1 MSIGKVIKKFTSIL
15 LIVAMIMTSAGIQT
29 FADSIDD
36 VVNEAKN
43 EKVEENLNRKYYDG
57 LVDPQENST
66 EEKFE
71 NEGENNSQDKVEE
84 KEKKNS
90 EDQGSDD
97 GAEESEEESS
107 NDGYEEEPE
116 EDETTK
122 ASNEESEEDET
133 TIDPSEESQDPDEEK
148 ESDKKESEENSS
160 VSDADTDD
168 KDNDDK
174 ENNDKGNTEDKI
186 EENETDE
193 ESIATD
199 SEASDDADTTE
210 EADATEDEID
220 NATKSELDDEEIE
233 EASSSDADEVG
244 DAEESKPATIAT
256 YSELFT
262 VATDSKLLRG
272 KEEIVASDS
281 DAKLYGWSD
290 TVGREIPNVTI
301 WGDVGYRID
310 PMSWVN
316 KGYFH
321 YMLYRN
327 NDEHKL
333 NNLDGQKNPN
343 IPADF
348 RYFYWTEGKDIL
360 AFNIWGVWRLNKG
373 RAKEYPLED
382 WLDTTKAMTKG
393 GITPNILGFV
403 YNEVG
408 KSFTPVDGVTFDNNW
423 DQQIQNGNFEYHLD
437 GKDKQTYAEDRVGGA
452 SPDISVTCDLNGKTN
467 PTPDGDF
474 KIRLQGMYITNNS
487 QERRIRWENDGWKD
501 GDFTHR
507 LFGHYDRKDTKNGA
521 DVQKAY
527 LLQMYEA
534 SIKNN
539 QKNISYTS
547 GGKRYKLIGWTN
559 MYHVMDPWWNQWGGK
574 SLYKAIETFTNND
587 SPAVASDGMKI
598 WYKDAWDAVSFGPN
612 YRDGN
617 NGAWREGYRFG
628 MMDQGVMMAAGD
640 GNGGVKSKSQW
651 KGGSGPWSGI
661 TVTSRKS
668 QEEDEIEDSSL
679 KYRLEFMSPVFEEI
693 VEKDITFDKK
703 GGEWVEGY
711 NPPTKYDSDDNET
724 AVPTADNIKRFGYT
738 FQGWYATAMVGLGV
752 GTIEITKLGKDE
764 IKKGITTVFASWKSK
779 DYSIKFNDG
788 KVKGSD
794 GVDYT
799 RAVAGATSGNY
810 NYETTVT
817 MPKASDM
824 ALTGFNLL
832 GFATKSDATSV
843 IWKCNTTYNVKDMGV
858 KDGET
863 LNIYPVYAEKTYK
876 INLYGGSVVA
886 SDNKEKKSTSKDE
899 GIELKYYQKLT
910 FAKDKLEL
918 TGFNLKGFNKDN
930 KKTDATIPAGTEIQ
944 VKDYVSHLS
953 ESETKSFYGV
963 WDEKKYEIEF
973 KAGKKKGS
981 DNIEYEGIGS
991 VGKKTYKYFE
1001 TVILPTGFALTDFT
1015 LIGYGYTNG
1024 GDAKTINVD
1033 AKSIAGNIAGLSETN
1048 VNTLYGVWKENEVT
1062 ITFYGGR
1069 KKASDNIHKESKN
1082 KVEKKYPYKST
1093 VSVPQDFTLEG
1104 FNFKGFN
1111 IVNES
1116 DTVTLELSENNKN
1129 KATSLVST
1137 YGIKEGKLDFYGV
1150 WKEKEYLLTILA
1162 GTKEVNGKTYVGTG
1176 TIATKSYSY
1185 HSNVTMPNTLTMRGF
1200 KLVGF
1205 NKDDNKEEADYNVDD
1220 IVEIK
1225 DLITYLTMHEYTEEN
1240 EEANKL
1246 YAVYEISGATIVL
1259 NADIGAFE
1267 TNKKRKKTLNV
1278 TKAGKSL
1285 GEYTGYEEPTSL
1297 NHIVAM
1303 YGAEGIEG
1311 YDGSTVLDEYEFTHW
1326 EDAEGNKY
1334 TSDTKIVGD
1343 LELKAFYKEKTTEEV
1358 NETLYDIAIDNDSVK
1373 GTYAGPASFKL
1384 KLGSNVL
1391 ASMSEIGIPN
1401 PTNSSSW
1408 TFVGWSFDGVNVIDD
1423 SYVYADT
1430 SLRSLKAIYSENAIT
1445 IVLSAKTGEFSGGKR
1460 VITIISTE
1468 SKALNNYKEYE
1479 EPTKEDW
1486 VFKRWLDGSVEVAST
1501 SIMTRDIT
1509 LIADYA
1515 TKSDA
1520 TPLEDENTEYYLE
1533 IFNEEEKG
1541 TYEGPNDLY
1550 LKFGSNVL
1558 ASMSEAGV
1566 KDPVA
1571 KEGWKFLGWSYTEDG
1586 KDSLIKSTDKF
1597 IDIDKDSIYAVYSK
1611 VAYTVV
1617 LSAGDGEFEDGTKS
1631 KKLESE
1637 TELELSKFTG
1647 YEEPTKTDY
1656 EFIRWVDVNGA
1667 EVATTSIIKSN
1678 TTLFARYKKV
1688 GQAIVDGKYIITI
1701 DNDDTKGVIKVNGEE
1716 KDVVRFKIGFN
1727 QDILATLASES
1738 ITAEAKTGFV
1748 FKGWSWSGDL
1758 DDLIKDGDKFD
1769 NTDYISLKAVYT
1781 DLSKFQVILRSNTGV
1796 FEKARSR
1803 KISFETN
1810 NSETRQL
1817 KNYDKYE
1824 EPIKS
1829 NAEFYYWLELKEDG
1843 SRATYSQL
1851 NVVDRDLIL
1860 DAIYKDNTTGEEIGK
1875 PDDGSGTHDGGD
1887 NATYTVMVKNDIAKG
1902 TMSNAEKKNIG
1913 GKDYEVALLELKLED
1928 VILDKI
1934 EEKSINITPSVKYTF
1949 EGWSEIDNDIE
1960 NLLKDDTKFT
1970 NKDMI
1975 EIYPV
1980 YYDVFSVHVILNA
1993 NTGLFRNYQRTK
2005 SLEIHNRMAL
2015 EDVVN
2020 YEEPTKS
2027 EGYTFIRWEDS
2038 TGKVYPTTYVF
2049 GKELDGK
2056 DVELFAIYK
2065 DDKDNT
2071 VGKGDT
2077 KDGGSRANYTVVS
2090 KYDVTKSSVSNTVF
2104 EVKKDDY
2111 IMQAMIDY
2119 DAYYPTVEAEGW
2131 WHKGW
2136 SFVPGHTED
2145 YIDLFDKNTKY
2156 EDTDKT
2162 LVYAKYLNVNEWT
2175 ITLDANTG
2183 LFKDNTRIKTIKN
2196 SKRIAVKDFPDYD
2209 IPEKSDG
2216 YTFDRWEL
2224 ADGTIFDAKDMPTDP
2239 FDFTLYAIYKDT
2251 KNNDIGKGD
2260 TKKGEYQA
2268 TYTIRL
2274 SSDDTKGTLG
2284 AKTKFEI
2291 RIGELILATM
2301 SNAGIKDPEV
2311 VVGNYFVGWSWE
2323 KDNYDY
2329 AVLAENIYKG
2339 NEGTVLYALYSQ
2351 ELKSVTLRANTG
2363 LFSDDTREK
2372 VLQVPQY
2379 QLLKAVKGYE
2389 EPIKTDA
2396 KFNRW
2401 LKEDGT
2407 AILNLGTYKVA
2418 DNQTLDAIYATG
2430 SNVIGTG
2437 DTKDGEDNATYT
2449 VKVKNTNSMGTY
2461 DGAEYF
2467 EIKKG
2472 EVVYTTMKAS
2482 GVKEGTPK
2490 SGYAFKGWRLGSDLI
2505 SALTT
2510 YEDTNLTYMTIEYD
2524 TQVTQLTFNA
2534 SFGAFAD
2541 GSREKSYVVA
2551 RGRIINTIEEYE
2563 EPTKNKW
2570 TFNRWADESGNTV
2583 ASTSEVPNVSEFN
2596 LKAMYKNRK
2605 GEEVDEDSHKHL
2617 VCGAP
2622 DEVSG
2627 HMTDVIEGHDT
2638 LIAYLPVTDKEE
2650 FLKYITDEFAKSEM
2664 DRKDIKIYLEEDID
2678 LGDETELASN
2688 MNLYVCLNGYTLSV
2702 NKINGNG
2709 NVYISN
2715 CQLHEAHIVDK
2726 ASASEISR
2734 PTFGSNGIHVLSARG
2749 KINVTAKGRFVN
2761 IDNSSASSKDVELMQ
2776 VNIDVASGSNIS
2788 TVSEFITAKG
2798 NSKVKLV
2805 DTTINNIKVEDS
2817 LIKTLDNAKFYVGG
2831 KVNVVNNK
2839 TNRAILEVNDT
2850 FEIAERSTFDAS
2862 HNTIEKTGNGNTA
2875 VIFVGG
2881 DNNNIYGDLIVKDN
2895 KLLLSDEYKKLVKV
2909 EPVKVEDDTD
2919 ESDDDSG
2926 LISDRDKE
2934 LGTYAEEKSPAGEVG
2949 YSAAVAF
2956 TKDNISLNVRDSKIE
2971 IKDNESVASYS
2982 DVKAGYMYQIRAKD
2996 NSVEPFV
3003 KQGIGTELDKE
3014 SIMEISF
3021 DTKDGE
3027 GLLTNNAKIIE
3038 NNIFVN
3044 RTFGKEEKILDIQEN
3059 SDGVLELRRKIYH
3072 VVYDEGAPTTNETK
3086 QVIEAFKG
3094 DGSTISETTRVRSVP
3109 MKAGYDISLENND
3122 IYKAVGFRLSTY
3134 SIAYK
3139 TNGNKALGDFA
3150 PKSTI
3155 SYLEDIY
3162 GDGEGIKDGDI
3173 ISARANWDE
3182 QALVSEARE
3191 LIITQEIYNQIV
3203 RQAVG
3208 EAAISKA
3215 SQSDIEQVEEDS
3227 EENYY
3232 KVRYHL
3238 NGGHIPGIDK
3248 SEETEDYYEVKEI
3261 RRKDKYVLFTNV
3273 EKVATVSGVE
3283 KSYDFIGWSTTQG
3296 LEQLSA
3302 DDQITEIPENYD
3314 GNEIFDVYA
3323 YYMPSTFKIT
3333 YHLNGGSVEGAVG
3346 STVEDTIV
3354 RLSPYKLITGVTKEN
3369 SIFTGWTVEEVS
3381 SGLLDAASA
3390 VIVKPEFVKEFK
3402 AETVKSDLNA
3412 YANYE
3417 SALYDVKYILNGG
3430 VIAGK
3435 TKDGDETF
3443 VDSTANIQNDYYL
3456 YTDVTKADHKFTGW
3470 ETTGRGEKVSKIEA
3484 GDTDKTKREVIATFA
3499 PTTWE
3504 INYDTDGGNIVGTSG
3519 GNIKEKLSIDKS
3531 YVLYTEVVKE
3541 GWDFDYWYDVDTK
3554 EKVESISNA
3563 KGGAV
3568 YRVKAKYKPIA
3579 YDLVLHIDDTTT
3591 KELKNISLKEAFVLP
3606 TDIVKE
3612 NTEFLNWYYIDE
3624 SGNEKLIDTISKG
3637 NPKNITDVYL
3647 KLDDLM
3653 THKIIY
3659 HLGKDE
3665 EIEGMD
3671 TYDQGSTNDKKTITI
3686 KKNRREKVA
3695 LNTNV
3700 TKPGYEFVGWSSVEY
3715 AEGYFATEEADPST
3729 QTYNF
3734 ADGYSKSF
3742 EEKYKNVIELRDVE
3756 FHYYANFVLKD
3767 DKSKKV
3773 EIVYHI
3779 VGGGG
3784 EISRGAKIDD
3794 TTYVETVVPT
3804 ADISLSGNGEYDDQ
3818 PKWILAGVFYTEE
3831 EAQNP
3836 SSSHNVSNVVALD
3849 KMQEKLGQTLDVY
3862 LAFAKN
3868 TYNVKYY
3875 LEGGTVDGKALEEGT
3890 EVYEVEYLN
3899 INTSDEMPLLS
3910 GVKKEGYI
3918 FDGWFT
3924 ERDGKGEKI
3933 KDVRKNNGEKDYAVY
3948 AYWKS
3953 INYNVTYVLHGGQL
3967 SGKVGETY
3975 TKTYS
3980 RLVENEVETGAV
3992 YEGHVFD
3999 GWYTGEG
4006 GQGTKYEKLP
4016 ASEKEV
4022 EDLTLHANFIKSTYT
4037 VTYILNG
4044 GKLKGKTLIDGMYYK
4059 ESYSNQTD
4067 VELIPKSEIMYDD
4080 GVFTGWEDGE
4090 SVRYTTIPKDHVGD
4104 IVVEAKYS
4112 TETTTITFNIGSKGA
4127 VEGKIAIDGKFTET
4141 FNLAEDS
4148 VLPTNVR
4155 STLAAKFNR
4164 LGKTYDMMYFD
4175 GWYTTPTYTGSPVT
4189 ILKEGNPENITTL
4202 YAKWSSSM
4210 YMIVYHL
4217 NGGTITGIARND
4229 VTDMSDERFVIF
4241 EDYELPK
4248 EVTHNFGT
4256 FEGWYDN
4263 QKCTGSPITKLTA
4276 RSKYIKNGVVE
4287 LYAKLPKTKYV
4298 VKYFVE
4304 PASGGFTQCASK
4316 VDNSASYVLD
4326 SSNFAL
4332 DTNVKGNIRFDGWY
4346 KKENGEFVGN
4356 EIISLP
4362 KGTTEDIDVYGK
4374 LVDVSTLDEEELA
4387 AFEAREAKREEL
4399 RSAAK
4404 EKRKQEI
4411 NDNAKKEAE
4420 KVKENMQPQNN
4431 GYLDEDY
4438 INSLIQEDRKDAIQK
4453 QEQAKAKEL
4462 AYSAESKGL
4471 LGAVREFVSSFGD
4484 LILGDDD
4491 DGSTSVA
4498 SPNEIQVKV
4507 SDLLAYDTVS
4517 AKNLGIEV
4525 PSGKVLNAVI
4535 VTYIKDLA
4543 GNFVDDYSIVGT
4555 MLSAGSNLS
4564 KIADAY
4570 PDHTFGVRAII
4581 VDKSILTPPSSPSKR
4596 PSYYGGGTTGGG
4608 GGGGGGGG
4616 VGGALPAGNNTII
4629 VNPYGYDGRG
4639 KDNGAL
4645 RAGILKLHVNSKIGR
4660 IATPSFGD
4668 YKTINMSAGSSSL
4681 MGLSDETWEYFPA
4694 SNEFKLFMSAPNG
4707 DRYYLTNGWHKRVV
4721 NSKNMWYRF
4730 DNDGIMQRGFVEEGG
4745 NVYYLNNSLSEL
4757 AYMVTGF
4764 KDFEGTGYT
4773 GYFRNDGVLVAIFPT
4788 TERVVYET
4796 KLLALPD
4803 KPSFDRSIYEKCRNY
4818 DSNSTRIVKS
4828 VKTYG
4833 QSVMGNFVGYWYYMA
4848 SGTRKLRFETINT
4861 ELQIARFANNGWIN
4875 AYDTD
4880 NKLHSYRFDDATNL
4894 LVNTITPEGFIV
4906 SQSGQMSGKDILLDF
4921 STIDVTKESGYVLA
4935 VTTLNTLPTN
4945 SRKLQSHL
4953 VAYNGVPVSDS
4964 PATDIWTVIDFQ
4976 GVEPVLTNMV
4986 YGGSSIQ
4993 PVVPQVQPLQLLS
5006 NAANAISSTFGLTQ
5020 TEETIPIIDAAGII
5034 NPNSIVKMTKV
5045 LSNVDFEQG
5054 AKIASEIVSSNNI
5067 TSVYSLCM
5075 NIYSTLK
5082 GLFAA

>member
-1 MSIGKVIKKFTSIL
+1 MNVGKMIKKATSIV
-15 LIVAMIMTSAGIQT
+15 LIIAMVMTSGGIQT
-29 FADSIDD
+29 FANSIDEIAN
-36 VVNEAKN
+36 VMANVKREEGSSYLYRGEEKN
-43 EKVEENLNRKYYDG
+43 ENSEE
-57 LVDPQENST
+57 VI
-66 EEKFE
+66 E
-71 NEGENNSQDKVEE
+71 NEVEDSQEKTLDE
-84 KEKKNS
+84 KEN
-90 EDQGSDD
+90 
-97 GAEESEEESS
+97 SEEENEKSEVTEPKEDEEGS
-107 NDGYEEEPE
+107 ENLPVQSDEEPE
-116 EDETTK
+116 EDEDG
-122 ASNEESEEDET
+122 SHDSHIQDGESDDKSDDT
-133 TIDPSEESQDPDEEK
+133 FDEETPITLDTNK
-148 ESDKKESEENSS
+148 NEKIDDEEQVATESDASYD
-160 VSDADTDD
+160 SD
-168 KDNDDK
+168 
-174 ENNDKGNTEDKI
+174 
-186 EENETDE
+186 
-193 ESIATD
+193 
-199 SEASDDADTTE
+199 TE
-210 EADATEDEID
+210 EAAVATD
-220 NATKSELDDEEIE
+220 
-233 EASSSDADEVG
+233 SDADEENA
-244 DAEESKPATIAT
+244 DEENADEEKIDIAT
-256 YSELFT
+256 YSEVFT
-262 VATDSKLLRG
+262 VATFSELYEEKIGVATYSEVFTVATGSSLL
-272 KEEIVASDS
+272 KEIEKASDS
-281 DAKLYGWSD
+281 DAKLYGWSE
-290 TVGREIPNVTI
+290 TVGRKIPNYTI
-301 WGDVGYRID
+301 WGDIGYRID
-310 PMSWVN
+310 FGSWVN
-316 KGYFH
+316 KGNIYIVKDNAAPNDLQYFVQPKKNTDSKKV
-321 YMLYRN
+321 YN
-327 NDEHKL
+327 NGD
-333 NNLDGQKNPN
+333 D
-343 IPADF
+343 
-348 RYFYWTEGKDIL
+348 TENEVLWEDRKHS
-360 AFNIWGVWRLNKG
+360 
-373 RAKEYPLED
+373 EY
-382 WLDTTKAMTKG
+382 

-403 YNEVG
+403 YNESG
-408 KSFTPVDGVTFDNNW
+408 NSFTPVDGVTFNNSW
-423 DQQIQNGNFEYHLD
+423 DKSVLSSEFSYHLD
-437 GKDKQTYAEDRVGGA
+437 EDDSETYKYVSMHNSGPYWGQVNLKE
-452 SPDISVTCDLNGKTN
+452 T
-467 PTPDGDF
+467 F
-474 KIRLQGMYITNNS
+474 KYRLQGMYITQNS
-487 QERRIRWENDGWKD
+487 QERRIRWENPGWKKNKW
-501 GDFTHR
+501 THR
-507 LFGHYDRKDTKNGA
+507 IFGHYDRKNTMNGA

-527 LLQMYEA
+527 LLDMYEA

-539 QKNISYTS
+539 SKNISYTS
-547 GGKRYKLIGWTN
+547 GGKKYKLIGWTN
-559 MYHVMDPWWNQWGGK
+559 MYHVMDPWWKQWGGK

-598 WYKDAWDAVSFGPN
+598 WYKDAWDAVSFGPF
-612 YRDGN
+612 YRDGH
-617 NGAWREGYRFG
+617 NGSWREGYRYG
-628 MMDQGVMMAAGD
+628 MADQGVMMAAGAD
-640 GNGGVKSKSQW
+640 NGGEKSDDQW

-661 TVTSRKS
+661 TITSRKS
-668 QEEDEIEDSSL
+668 QEYDEIEDSSL

-711 NPPTKYDSDDNET
+711 NPPTKYDSDSET

-738 FQGWYATAMVGLGV
+738 FEGWYAYVGSE
-752 GTIEITKLGKDE
+752 TIKITKLGKDE
-764 IKKGITTVFASWKSK
+764 TKKGITTVFASWKSK

-810 NYETTVT
+810 NYETTIT

-886 SDNKEKKSTSKDE
+886 SDKKEKKSTSKVE

-963 WDEKKYEIEF
+963 WDEKKYEVEF

-991 VGKKTYKYFE
+991 VAKKTYKYFE

-1024 GDAKTINVD
+1024 GDAKAINVD

-1048 VNTLYGVWKENEVT
+1048 VNTFYGVWKENEVT

-1069 KKASDNIHKESKN
+1069 KKASDNIHKESTN
-1082 KVEKKYPYKST
+1082 TFEKKYPYKST
-1093 VSVPQDFTLEG
+1093 VSVPQNFTLEG

-1111 IVNES
+1111 TVNES
-1116 DTVTLELSENNKN
+1116 NTVTLELSEDNKQ

-1240 EEANKL
+1240 KEANKL
-1246 YAVYEISGATIVL
+1246 YAVYEVSGATIIL

-1343 LELKAFYKEKTTEEV
+1343 LELKAFYKEKTKEEV
-1358 NETLYDIAIDNDSVK
+1358 SDKVYTIKLNNDNAK
-1373 GTYAGPASFKL
+1373 GTYAGPDSFGV
-1384 KLGSNVL
+1384 KLGSDVL
-1391 ASMSEIGIPN
+1391 ASMSEAGIVEPVAN
-1401 PTNSSSW
+1401 TGYTFLGWSW
-1408 TFVGWSFDGVNVIDD
+1408 TGSRDD
-1423 SYVYADT
+1423 IIKVDELYTDISKNSITAV
-1430 SLRSLKAIYSENAIT
+1430 YSENKTT
-1445 IVLSAKTGEFSGGKR
+1445 IILSAGDGEFLGNKKSK
-1460 VITIISTE
+1460 TIISTE
-1468 SKALNNYKEYE
+1468 SKALNEYDGYE
-1479 EPTKEDW
+1479 EPTHSIY
-1486 VFKRWLDGSVEVAST
+1486 VFSKWTDGNGVEVAST
-1501 SIMTRDIT
+1501 SIIT
-1509 LIADYA
+1509 TDTTLFAQFVDV
-1515 TKSDA
+1515 DGNVV
-1520 TPLEDENTEYYLE
+1520 EDTNVYT
-1533 IFNEEEKG
+1533 ITINNDDTKG
-1541 TYEGPNDLY
+1541 TYTGASEFGLRV
-1550 LKFGSNVL
+1550 GSNIL
-1558 ASMSEAGV
+1558 ASMSELGV
-1566 KDPVA
+1566 TDPVA
-1571 KEGWKFLGWSYTEDG
+1571 NEGYIFIGWSLTGNEADIIKVGDLYT
-1586 KDSLIKSTDKF
+1586 DSTLLNLTA
-1597 IDIDKDSIYAVYSK
+1597 IYRQK
-1611 VAYTVV
+1611 TITVT
-1617 LSAGDGEFEDGTKS
+1617 LSAGEGAFEGGAKS
-1631 KKLESE
+1631 KSLVSNSE
-1637 TELELSKFTG
+1637 LTLASFTG
-1647 YEEPTKTDY
+1647 YEEPTRENYD
-1656 EFIRWVDVNGA
+1656 FIRWIDVNGV
-1667 EVATTSIIKSN
+1667 EVATTSTIKSN
-1678 TTLFARYKKV
+1678 TTLFARYKKI

-1716 KDVVRFKIGFN
+1716 KDIVRFKIGFN
-1727 QDILATLASES
+1727 QDILATIASES
-1738 ITAEAKTGFV
+1738 IIASASEGYV

-1758 DDLIKDGDKFD
+1758 DDLIKPGDKFD

-1781 DLSKFQVILRSNTGV
+1781 DLSKFQVILRANTGV
-1796 FEKARSR
+1796 FEKAKSR

-1824 EPIKS
+1824 EPVKS

-1860 DAIYKDNTTGEEIGK
+1860 DAIYKDKTTGEEIGK

-1887 NATYTVMVKNDIAKG
+1887 NSTYTVMVKNDIAKG

-1949 EGWSEIDNDIE
+1949 EGWSETDNDID
-1960 NLLKDDTKFT
+1960 NLLKDDTKFA
-1970 NKDMI
+1970 NKDMT

-2005 SLEIHNRMAL
+2005 NLEIHKRMAL

-2077 KDGGSRANYTVVS
+2077 KDGGSRANYTLVS

-2119 DAYYPTVEAEGW
+2119 DAYYPTNEAEGW

-2162 LVYAKYLNVNEWT
+2162 LVYAKYLNVKEWT

-2196 SKRIAVKDFPDYD
+2196 SKGIAVKDFPGYD
-2209 IPEKSDG
+2209 TPEKSDG

-2224 ADGTIFDAKDMPTDP
+2224 ADGTVFDVKDTPTDP
-2239 FDFTLYAIYKDT
+2239 FNFTLYAIYKDI
-2251 KNNDIGKGD
+2251 KGNDIGKGD

-2274 SSDDTKGTLG
+2274 SSDETKGTLG

-2311 VVGNYFVGWSWE
+2311 LVGNYFVGWSWG
-2323 KDNYDY
+2323 KDNYDD

-2351 ELKSVTLRANTG
+2351 ELMNVKLRANTG
-2363 LFSDDTREK
+2363 LFSDDTRERI
-2372 VLQVPQY
+2372 LEVPQY
-2379 QLLKAVKGYE
+2379 QLLKSAKGYE

-2401 LKEDGT
+2401 QREDNGQ
-2407 AILNLGTYKVA
+2407 AILDLSKYKVI
-2418 DNQTLDAIYATG
+2418 DNQTLDATYATG

-2437 DTKDGEDNATYT
+2437 DTKDGGDNATYT
-2449 VKVKNTNSMGTY
+2449 IKVKNTNSMGTY

-2490 SGYAFKGWRLGSDLI
+2490 SGYAFMGWRLGSDLI

-2510 YEDTNLTYMTIEYD
+2510 YEDTNLTYMTIEYN

-2541 GSREKSYVVA
+2541 GSREKSYTVA
-2551 RGRIINTIEEYE
+2551 RGRVINTIEEYE

-2570 TFNRWADESGNTV
+2570 TFSRWVDESGNTV
-2583 ASTSEVPNVSEFN
+2583 ASTSEIPNVTVFN
-2596 LKAMYKNRK
+2596 LKAMYKNRD
-2605 GEEVDEDSHKHL
+2605 GVEVDEDSHKHL

-2622 DEVSG
+2622 DEVAG
-2627 HMTDVIEGHDT
+2627 HMTDVIESHDT

-2650 FLKYITDEFAKSEM
+2650 FLKYITDEFAKPEM

-2726 ASASEISR
+2726 ASASEIER

-2749 KINVTAKGRFVN
+2749 KINVTPKGRFVN
-2761 IDNSSASSKDVELMQ
+2761 IDNSSAVSKDVELMQ
-2776 VNIDVASGSNIS
+2776 VNIDVASGSDMD
-2788 TVSEFITAKG
+2788 TVDEFITAKG

-2805 DTTINNIKVEDS
+2805 DTTVNNIKVEDS

-2831 KVNVVNNK
+2831 NVNVANNK
-2839 TNRAILEVNDT
+2839 TNRAILDVNDT
-2850 FEIAERSTFDAS
+2850 FEITERSTFDAS
-2862 HNTIEKTGNGNTA
+2862 NNTIEKTGNGNTA

-2881 DNNNIYGDLIVKDN
+2881 DDNNIYGDLIVKDN

-2909 EPVKVEDDTD
+2909 EPKAEDVA
-2919 ESDDDSG
+2919 SG
-2926 LISDRDKE
+2926 SEAAEGEGLF
-2934 LGTYAEEKSPAGEVG
+2934 GTYDEEVSPAGEVG

-2956 TKDNISLNVRDSKIE
+2956 TKDNISLNVRNSKIE

-2996 NSVEPFV
+2996 NSTEPLV
-3003 KQGIGTELDKE
+3003 KQNIGTELDEE
-3014 SIMEISF
+3014 SVMEVSF

-3044 RTFGKEEKILDIQEN
+3044 KTFGKEEKILDIKEN

-3094 DGSTISETTRVRSVP
+3094 DGSTISETTRVRSIP

-3139 TNGNKALGDFA
+3139 TNGNKALGDFT
-3150 PKSTI
+3150 PRSTI
-3155 SYLEDIY
+3155 SYIEDIY

-3191 LIITQEIYNQIV
+3191 LIITQEIYDNMV
-3203 RQAVG
+3203 NQAVVNT
-3208 EAAISKA
+3208 AIAKA

-3261 RRKDKYVLFTNV
+3261 RKKDKYVLFTNV

-3314 GNEIFDVYA
+3314 GDEIFNVYA

-3333 YHLNGGSVEGAVG
+3333 YHLNGGSVEGAGG
-3346 STVEDTIV
+3346 STIEDTIV
-3354 RLSPYKLITGVTKEN
+3354 RLAPYKLLTGVKKEN
-3369 SIFTGWTVEEVS
+3369 SIFVGWTVEEDNS
-3381 SGLLDAASA
+3381 ELSAASA
-3390 VIVKPEFVKEFK
+3390 TGETPTYVKEYK
-3402 AETVKSDLNA
+3402 AEEVKSNLNA
-3412 YANYE
+3412 YAHYE

-3430 VIAGK
+3430 VITGK
-3435 TKDGDETF
+3435 TNEGDEVF
-3443 VDSTANIQNDYYL
+3443 IDSAANIQYDYYL

-3470 ETTGRGEKVSKIEA
+3470 ETTSRGVKVTKIEA
-3484 GDTDKTKREVIATFA
+3484 GDTDEAKREVIATFA
-3499 PTTWE
+3499 PTTWV
-3504 INYDTDGGNIVGTSG
+3504 INYDVDGGNVVGTSG
-3519 GNIKEKLSIDKS
+3519 GNFKEKLSIDKS
-3531 YVLYTEVVKE
+3531 YTLYTDVVKD
-3541 GWDFDYWYDVDTK
+3541 GWEFDGWYDVNTK
-3554 EKVESISNA
+3554 EKVERIDNA
-3563 KGGAV
+3563 KGGTE
-3568 YRVKAKYKPIA
+3568 YRVQAKYKPIA
-3579 YDLVLHIDDTTT
+3579 YSLVLHIDDETT
-3591 KELKNISLKEAFVLP
+3591 KELNNISLKEEFVLP

-3612 NTEFLNWYYIDE
+3612 NTEFKNWYYKDENGKEVIID
-3624 SGNEKLIDTISKG
+3624 SIPIG

-3647 KLDDLM
+3647 NLDDLM
-3653 THKIIY
+3653 THKIVY

-3665 EIEGMD
+3665 EINGMN
-3671 TYDQGSTNDKKTITI
+3671 TYDKGSTNDKKTITI

-3700 TKPGYEFVGWSSVEY
+3700 TKPGYEFVGWSSTEY
-3715 AEGYFATEEADPST
+3715 EEGYFATEQADPST
-3729 QTYNF
+3729 QIYNF

-3742 EEKYKNVIELRDVE
+3742 EEKYEKVTELRDVE

-3773 EIVYHI
+3773 EILYHI

-3794 TTYVETVVPT
+3794 TTYVETIVPT
-3804 ADISLSGNGEYDDQ
+3804 TDISLRGYGEYDGQ
-3818 PKWILAGVFYTEE
+3818 PKWILTGVFYSED
-3831 EAQNP
+3831 EAQQP
-3836 SSSHNVSNVVALD
+3836 HSPYDVSWVVGLD

-3875 LEGGTVDGKALEEGT
+3875 LEGGTVDGRVMEEGT
-3890 EVYEVEYLN
+3890 TVYEVEYLN
-3899 INTSDEMPLLS
+3899 INNTDAMPLLS
-3910 GVKKEGYI
+3910 NVKKEGYI
-3918 FDGWFT
+3918 FGGWFT
-3924 ERDGKGEKI
+3924 ERDGKGEKV
-3933 KDVRKNNGEKDYAVY
+3933 KDVRKNNDKKDYEVY

-3999 GWYTGEG
+3999 GWYTGEN

-4016 ASEKEV
+4016 ANEV
-4022 EDLTLHANFIKSTYT
+4022 AEVNDITLHAYFINSTYT
-4037 VTYILNG
+4037 VTYMLNG

-4059 ESYSNQTD
+4059 ESYSNHTE

-4127 VEGKIAIDGKFTET
+4127 VEGKVAIDGKFTET
-4141 FNLAEDS
+4141 FNIAEDS

-4155 STLAAKFNR
+4155 STLTAKFNR
-4164 LGKTYDMMYFD
+4164 LGKTFDMMYFD
-4175 GWYTTPTYTGSPVT
+4175 GWYTNPNCTGSPVT
-4189 ILKEGNPENITTL
+4189 TLKAGNPQNITEL

-4248 EVTHNFGT
+4248 EVKHNFGT

-4263 QKCTGSPITKLTA
+4263 KKFTGSPITKLTA

-4332 DTNVKGNIRFDGWY
+4332 DTNVRGNIRFDGWY
-4346 KKENGEFVGN
+4346 KKENGEFVGS
-4356 EIISLP
+4356 EIVSLP
-4362 KGTTEDIDVYGK
+4362 KGTSDDIDVYGK
-4374 LVDVSTLDEEELA
+4374 LVDVTTLDEEELA
-4387 AFEAREAKREEL
+4387 AFEEREAKREEL

-4411 NDNAKKEAE
+4411 NDIAKKDGE
-4420 KVKENMQPQNN
+4420 KVKQDMKPENSGFIDQT
-4431 GYLDEDY
+4431 LID
-4438 INSLIQEDRKDAIQK
+4438 SLIEEDKADATKK
-4453 QEQAKAKEL
+4453 QEQENELKKNLESQGFFGALKE
-4462 AYSAESKGL
+4462 
-4471 LGAVREFVSSFGD
+4471 RVSDFSSLIFGD
-4484 LILGDDD
+4484 PDPDP
-4491 DGSTSVA
+4491 SSAPTA
-4498 SPNEIQVKV
+4498 SPSELQVKV

-4517 AKNLGIEV
+4517 PKNLGIVV
-4525 PSGKVLNAVI
+4525 PEGKVLNAVV
-4535 VTYIKDLA
+4535 VTYIKDLD
-4543 GNFVDDYSIVGT
+4543 GNFIDDRSIVGSV
-4555 MLSAGSNLS
+4555 LLAGTNLS
-4564 KIADAY
+4564 KVADAY

-4581 VDKSILTPPSSPSKR
+4581 IDKSILTQPSTPGRSPH
-4596 PSYYGGGTTGGG
+4596 YYGGGGSGGG
-4608 GGGGGGGG
+4608 GGGGI
-4616 VGGALPAGNNTII
+4616 VGGTLPAALNAVI
-4629 VNPYGYDGRG
+4629 VNPYGFDGRG
-4639 KDNGAL
+4639 NDNGAI
-4645 RAGILKLHVNSKIGR
+4645 RAAALKLSRYGAIS
-4660 IATPSFGD
+4660 TPSYAI
-4668 YKTINMSAGSSSL
+4668 YKNIDLTVGKSNLASL
-4681 MGLSDETWEYFPA
+4681 SGETWEYFPA
-4694 SNEFKLFMSAPNG
+4694 SNAFKSFALAPNG
-4707 DRYYLTNGWHKRVV
+4707 ERYYFTNGWYKRIVY
-4721 NSKNMWYRF
+4721 SQESWYRF
-4730 DNDGIMQRGFVEEGG
+4730 DNDGIMQKGFVEEGG
-4745 NVYYLNNSLSEL
+4745 NVYYLNNSINEL
-4757 AYMVTGF
+4757 AYMVTGY

-4773 GYFRNDGVLVAIFPT
+4773 GYFRKDGALVALFPT
-4788 TERVVYET
+4788 SARVAYET
-4796 KLLALPD
+4796 NLVALPNQ
-4803 KPSFDRSIYEKCRNY
+4803 PSFDRSIYEMIK
-4818 DSNSTRIVKS
+4818 SNDRSRDVIL
-4828 VKTYG
+4828 KTEKAYG
-4833 QSVMGNFVGYWYYMA
+4833 QSAMGNFVGYWYYMA
-4848 SGTRKLRFETINT
+4848 SGQKKFRFETINT
-4861 ELQIARFANNGWIN
+4861 ELQIARFATNGWIN
-4875 AYDTD
+4875 IYDTD
-4880 NKLHSYRFDDATNL
+4880 KKLYSYRFDSASNVLTNI
-4894 LVNTITPEGFIV
+4894 TTPEGV
-4906 SQSGQMSGKDILLDF
+4906 SLDASGHIAGRNVLLDF
-4921 STIDVTKESGYVLA
+4921 ATLDVTKKSAYELA
-4935 VTTLNTLPTN
+4935 MTTHTTLPVNTK
-4945 SRKLQSHL
+4945 KLQSHL
-4953 VAYNGVPVSDS
+4953 VGSDGMPMPKS
-4964 PATDIWTVIDFQ
+4964 AATDIWTVINLQ
-4976 GVEPVLTNMV
+4976 GMIPILTNTV
-4986 YGGSSIQ
+4986 HGGTSD
-4993 PVVPQVQPLQLLS
+4993 VQQLYFLS
-5006 NAANAISSTFGLTQ
+5006 NTIYAGVGVDALLQPPAINTESVINNISAAKITQ
-5020 TEETIPIIDAAGII
+5020 
-5034 NPNSIVKMTKV
+5034 V
-5045 LSNVDFEQG
+5045 LSNVNFTEGVKAVGDVANYG
-5054 AKIASEIVSSNNI
+5054 
-5067 TSVYSLCM
+5067 LCM
-5075 NIYSTLK
+5075 
-5082 GLFAA
+5082 GLYTVREMFVV